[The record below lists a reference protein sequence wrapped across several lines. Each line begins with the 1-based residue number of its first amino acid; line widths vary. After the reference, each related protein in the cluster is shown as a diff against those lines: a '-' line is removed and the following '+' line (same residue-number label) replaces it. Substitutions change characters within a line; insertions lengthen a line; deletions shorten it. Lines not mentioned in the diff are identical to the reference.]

1 MCTYSDT
8 YVDVQIIFLLH
19 GIFDISL
26 IYQGLVKRTHRE
38 NTIKMKNLKLE
49 MSFCNFEMEVNVE
62 HLHNSM
68 LDAVGLTSWMT
79 SPCIICVL
87 VWSCDDFSSSTTTS
101 HFTSIASLSILNNLL
116 TSFSISGISVCCSDK
131 PIPIYYFKKSEISS
145 LFHKCYEYISMK
157 ALMTLI
163 WPFETL

>member
-1 MCTYSDT
+1 
-8 YVDVQIIFLLH
+8 
-19 GIFDISL
+19 
-26 IYQGLVKRTHRE
+26 
-38 NTIKMKNLKLE
+38 
-49 MSFCNFEMEVNVE
+49 MSFCNFEMEVNVK

-131 PIPIYYFKKSEISS
+131 PIPIYYFKKYEVSS
-145 LFHKCYEYISMK
+145 LFHKLYEYTLMK

-163 WPFETL
+163 WPFETVINMMSRNIVPIITTEISGRS